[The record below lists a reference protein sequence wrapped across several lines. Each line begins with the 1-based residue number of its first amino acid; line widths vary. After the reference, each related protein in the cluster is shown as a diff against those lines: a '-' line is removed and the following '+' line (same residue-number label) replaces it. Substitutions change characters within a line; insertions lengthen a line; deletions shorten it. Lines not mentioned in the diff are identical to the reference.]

1 MKFKSLSLG
10 FGYACV
16 EVNNL
21 EASLEEFFIIK
32 KPEQSDLERE
42 KASKKTEKM
51 MSFANKI
58 EK

>member
-1 MKFKSLSLG
+1 
-10 FGYACV
+10 
-16 EVNNL
+16 VNNL